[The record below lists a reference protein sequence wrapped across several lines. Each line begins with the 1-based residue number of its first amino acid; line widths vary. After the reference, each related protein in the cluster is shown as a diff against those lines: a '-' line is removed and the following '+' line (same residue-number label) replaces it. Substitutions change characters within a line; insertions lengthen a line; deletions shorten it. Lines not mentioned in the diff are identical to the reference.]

1 MKTWRKGGWQQGL
14 AGWLLASATVAAPAW
29 AEGGKA
35 QAGEKPAAA
44 DQRSEEDM
52 FSEGEEVEGA
62 APVKLASTATPSS
75 GKGSDAEPEG
85 SDLGDARMTGAAREN
100 TDLLTRDRTQIGG
113 FFYLRTAAMLA
124 EGQKVSDAALS
135 NSTLFDTYL
144 DSRVN
149 DRVRAYARGRLTY
162 NPLANA
168 GGTVAG
174 GGQSGLGG
182 LGMGA
187 ASTDEV
193 RASLT
198 QLWLKFD
205 IDRKVFITAG
215 RQFVRWGASRFW
227 NPVDVLNTT
236 RFNPLLF
243 FDDRVGPTMIKAH
256 LPIESLGWN
265 LYAILLSEDAAKLE
279 QLGVALRGEAV
290 FGQVELGLS
299 TVARKGMDP
308 KVGLDV
314 SAGVWD
320 FDLTGEAAV
329 WFPQGEDPRWQASMG
344 LSWTWAFGEDDS
356 LILGA
361 EYFHNPSGVTAD
373 AVVKSYTDYAI
384 ASATGGKPQAPS
396 FMPMYTGRDY
406 VGALAV
412 LISPGSWSDGI
423 ITGLALWN
431 LTDSSGTT
439 QINVST
445 RVLTDLT
452 VELYAGASFGDG
464 EFRGYV
470 PKLKEAFAPMAALM
484 PDGQALLDSLKA
496 PLVRGGLNFRVDL

>member
-1 MKTWRKGGWQQGL
+1 MKTARIAWMAAL
-14 AGWLLASATVAAPAW
+14 VVAASAETAPAW
-29 AEGGKA
+29 AEGA
-35 QAGEKPAAA
+35 KPAAT
-44 DQRSEEDM
+44 DKRNEDDM
-52 FSEGEEVEGA
+52 FSESEEAEPP
-62 APVKLASTATPSS
+62 APVKLAAGATPS
-75 GKGSDAEPEG
+75 GAKAAEAEPEG
-85 SDLGDARMTGAAREN
+85 SDLGDARMTGAAKEN
-100 TDLLTRDRTQIGG
+100 TELLTRDRTQIGG
-113 FFYLRTAAMLA
+113 FFYLRTMGSLA
-124 EGQKVSDAALS
+124 EDQKFSDATLG

-168 GGTVAG
+168 GGTATG

-182 LGMGA
+182 LGMGT

-215 RQFVRWGASRFW
+215 RQFVRWGATRFW
-227 NPVDVLNTT
+227 NPVDVLNPS
-236 RFNPLLF
+236 RYNPLLF

-265 LYAILLSEDAAKLE
+265 VYAILLAEDAAKLE

-290 FGQVELGLS
+290 FGQFEFGLS
-299 TVARKGMDP
+299 TLARKGSDP

-314 SAGVWD
+314 SAGIWD

-329 WFPQGEDPRWQASMG
+329 WFPEATDPKWQASAG
-344 LSWTWAFGEDDS
+344 LSWTWAYGEDDS
-356 LILGA
+356 LTLGA

-373 AVVKSYTDYAI
+373 AVVKSFVDYAT
-384 ASATGGKPQAPS
+384 ATATGGKATAPS
-396 FMPMYTGRDY
+396 FMPMYTGKDY
-406 VGALAV
+406 FGALAA
-412 LISPGSWSDGI
+412 LMSPGSWSDGM
-423 ITGLALWN
+423 ITALTLWN
-431 LTDSSGTT
+431 LTDKSGTA
-439 QINVST
+439 QLNVST

-452 VELYAGASFGDG
+452 VEVYGGASFGDG

-470 PKLKEAFAPMAALM
+470 PKLREAFAPLAKLS
-484 PDGQALLDSLKA
+484 PDGQALLDGFKT
-496 PLVRGGLNFRVDL
+496 PLFRGGLNFRVDL

>member
-1 MKTWRKGGWQQGL
+1 MKTPRGSGWRWVRV
-14 AGWLLASATVAAPAW
+14 AWMVAATATATPAW
-29 AEGGKA
+29 AEDAKA
-35 QAGEKPAAA
+35 PSAGRPTA
-44 DQRSEEDM
+44 DAGRSEDDM
-52 FSEGEEVEGA
+52 FSEGEESDGSLPA
-62 APVKLASTATPSS
+62 KLPHASTPATA
-75 GKGSDAEPEG
+75 KGADGDPEG
-85 SDLGDARMTGAAREN
+85 SDLGDVRMAGAAREN
-100 TDLLTRDRTQIGG
+100 TELLTRDRTQIGG
-113 FFYLRTAAMLA
+113 FFYLRTAGSLA
-124 EGQKVSDAALS
+124 EDQKFSDATLG

-168 GGTVAG
+168 GGAAAG

-182 LGMGA
+182 LGLGT

-205 IDRKVFITAG
+205 VDRKVFITAG

-256 LPIESLGWN
+256 VPIESLGWN
-265 LYAILLSEDAAKLE
+265 LYAILLSEDAARLE
-279 QLGVALRGEAV
+279 QLGLAVRGEAV
-290 FGQVELGLS
+290 FGQVEVGLS
-299 TVARKGMDP
+299 GVARKGLDP
-308 KVGLDV
+308 KVGVDV

-320 FDLTGEAAV
+320 FDLTGEASA
-329 WFPQGEDPRWQASMG
+329 WFPEGADPQWQASMG

-356 LILGA
+356 LILGM
-361 EYFHNPSGVTAD
+361 EYFHNPGGVSAD
-373 AVVKSYTDYAI
+373 TVVKSFTDFAV
-384 ASATGGKPQAPS
+384 ASATGGKAQTPS

-412 LISPGSWSDGI
+412 LISPGDWSDGM
-423 ITGLALWN
+423 ITGLTLWN
-431 LTDSSGTT
+431 LTDGSGTA
-439 QINVST
+439 QFNVST

-484 PDGQALLDSLKA
+484 PGGQALLDGMKA
-496 PLVRGGLNFRVDL
+496 PLFRGGLNFRVDL

>member
-1 MKTWRKGGWQQGL
+1 MKTWRNGGWERGL
-14 AGWLLASATVAAPAW
+14 AVWIVASAAAAGPAW
-29 AEGGKA
+29 AAGGEP
-35 QAGEKPAAA
+35 QAGQKPAAA

-52 FSEGEEVEGA
+52 FSEGEESEAA
-62 APVKLASTATPSS
+62 APVAVPGSATPSNA
-75 GKGSDAEPEG
+75 KGADAEPEG
-85 SDLGDARMTGAAREN
+85 SDLGDARMTGTAREN

-113 FFYLRTAAMLA
+113 FFYLRTAGSLS
-124 EGQKVSDAALS
+124 EGQKFSDATLG

-149 DRVRAYARGRLTY
+149 DRVRVYARGRLTY

-168 GGTVAG
+168 GGSAAG

-205 IDRKVFITAG
+205 IDRRVFITAG

-256 LPIESLGWN
+256 VPIESLGWN
-265 LYAILLSEDAAKLE
+265 LYAILLSEDAARLE

-290 FGQVELGLS
+290 FGQVEVGLS

-308 KVGLDV
+308 KLGLDL

-320 FDLTGEAAV
+320 FDLTGEASV
-329 WFPQGEDPRWQASMG
+329 WVPEGKDPTWQASLG
-344 LSWTWAFGEDDS
+344 LSWTLAFGEDDS
-356 LILGA
+356 LIVGV
-361 EYFHNPSGVTAD
+361 EYFHNPSGVTSD
-373 AVVKSYTDYAI
+373 AVVKSFTDYAI
-384 ASATGGKPQAPS
+384 ASATGGKAQPPS
-396 FMPMYTGRDY
+396 YMPMYTGRDY

-412 LISPGSWSDGI
+412 LISPGSWTDGV
-423 ITGLALWN
+423 ITGLTLLN
-431 LTDSSGTT
+431 LTDGSGTA
-439 QINVST
+439 QLNVST

-470 PKLKEAFAPMAALM
+470 PKLKEAFTPMVALM
-484 PDGQALLDSLKA
+484 PGGQALLDSLQA
-496 PLVRGGLNFRVDL
+496 PLFRGGLNFRADL